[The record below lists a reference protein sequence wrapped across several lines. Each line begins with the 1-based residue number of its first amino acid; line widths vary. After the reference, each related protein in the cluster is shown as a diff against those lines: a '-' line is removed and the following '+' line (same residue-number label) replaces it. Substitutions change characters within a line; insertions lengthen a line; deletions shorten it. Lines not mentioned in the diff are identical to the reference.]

1 MGDSVTLYG
10 ASGCKTAAD
19 LIGCVPMTLHN
30 AGMAGILSAMQAL
43 IQRSLRMLAELTKF
57 DVINIPR

>member
-19 LIGCVPMTLHN
+19 LIGCVPMTLHD

-43 IQRSLRMLAELTKF
+43 YIMQLTHAC
-57 DVINIPR
+57 